1 MKLKSITIENLRSF
15 ENSGFNFEG
24 YNVIVGPNNSGKT
37 SPLRILK
44 MPVSSE
50 FLNLSITPEI
60 KFDQGKKPPVKLT
73 VETTD
78 LETKMILQALMYRH
92 VEPAYRH
99 IGMAGFGRWLGSR
112 QRDFLFSKRG
122 GGNFSFCQ
130 AHHMLLPLI

>member
-1 MKLKSITIENLRSF
+1 MKPKGTTIGNPRSF
-15 ENSGFNFEG
+15 ENGDFNFKE
-24 YNVIVGPNNSGKT
+24 YNVTAGPNNSGKT
-37 SPLRILK
+37 NPLRILR
-44 MPVSSE
+44 MPASSE